1 MRKTLQVQLS
11 DAAIKKHAADGDVAE
26 LKDPRHPLRFRY
38 RHDRARGSWFVIRY
52 AKGAKW
58 KKAGNWPDLSAKA
71 MLDGLPKVHA
81 RLLADPLA
89 AATVDA
95 WDTVAQV
102 LDWYAERVKIDRH
115 LSGERKSTKLSAI
128 RRHLLPRL
136 GAVRLA
142 DLNKSALDALLY
154 VPLQA
159 EYSLAHVKGVFGVLK
174 VAFRRARRL
183 DLIATDPIAGVTFGD
198 FSKVK
203 IKPKGA
209 RLRHV
214 AVAELLASWAD
225 QFQQAALDVAF
236 AVLMIAHGTRIT
248 ETRLAK
254 WQNVNLM
261 AGEWFIPARD
271 TKGKRDHVLPLTPQV
286 VAFLT
291 RYREWQKG
299 QGYTGAYLFPS
310 STRSGQPLARGKAFD
325 IFQRLG
331 VGEWTSHDLRK
342 LARTRWAEI
351 GIDSLVGKLLL
362 NHALGDLDSTYVQ
375 THGEALKR
383 DALTRWHAWLDGQGF
398 AALHD
403 KTAARRAGEPTEA
416 QAADWLVFQPK

>member
-11 DAAIKKHAADGDVAE
+11 DAAIKKHAADCDVAE

-71 MLDGLPKVHA
+71 MIDGLPKVQA

-102 LDWYAERVKIDRH
+102 LDWYAERVKSDRH

-136 GAVRLA
+136 GAVRLV

-183 DLIATDPIAGVTFGD
+183 DLIATDPLAGVTFGD

-225 QFQQAALDVAF
+225 QFQQVALDVAF
-236 AVLMIAHGTRIT
+236 AVLMLAHGTRIT

-271 TKGKRDHVLPLTPQV
+271 TKGKRDHVLPLTPQA

-291 RYREWQKG
+291 RYREWQKAR
-299 QGYTGAYLFPS
+299 GYVGAYLFPS

-325 IFQRLG
+325 IFKRLG

-383 DALTRWHAWLDGQGF
+383 DALTRWHTWLDGQGF

>member
-136 GAVRLA
+136 GAVRLT

-236 AVLMIAHGTRIT
+236 AVLMLAHGTRIT

-286 VAFLT
+286 VAFLA

-299 QGYTGAYLFPS
+299 KGYTGAYLFPS
-310 STRSGQPLARGKAFD
+310 STRSGHPLARGKAFD

-403 KTAARRAGEPTEA
+403 KTAARRAGEPTDA

>member
-11 DAAIKKHAADGDVAE
+11 DAAIKKHAADLDVAE

-38 RHDRARGSWFVIRY
+38 RQDRARGSWHVIRFD
-52 AKGAKW
+52 KGAKW
-58 KKAGNWPDLSAKA
+58 KKAGNWPDVTAKA
-71 MLDGLPKVHA
+71 MLDGLSKVHA

-95 WDTVAQV
+95 WETVAQV
-102 LDWYAERVKIDRH
+102 LDWYAERVKSDRH
-115 LSGERKSTKLSAI
+115 LSAERKSTKLSAI

-142 DLNKSALDALLY
+142 DLNKSALDSLLY

-183 DLIATDPIAGVTFGD
+183 DLIAADLIADVTFGD
-198 FSKVK
+198 FSKAK

-214 AVAELLASWAD
+214 AVVELLAAWAER
-225 QFQQAALDVAF
+225 FEQAALDVAF
-236 AVLMIAHGTRIT
+236 AVVMLTHGTRIT

-254 WQNVNLM
+254 WHNVNLI
-261 AGEWFIPARD
+261 AGEWFIPAPD
-271 TKGKRDHVLPLTPQV
+271 TKAKRDHVLPLTPQV

-299 QGYTGAYLFPS
+299 KGYTGAYLFPS
-310 STRSGQPLARGKAFD
+310 STRSGQPLARGKSFD
-325 IFQRLG
+325 IFKRLG
-331 VGEWTSHDLRK
+331 VGDWTSHDLRK
-342 LARTRWAEI
+342 LARTRWTEL
-351 GIDSLVGKLLL
+351 GTDSLIGKLLL

-375 THGEALKR
+375 TNGEALKR

-398 AALHD
+398 VALHD

-416 QAADWLVFQPK
+416 EAADWLVFQPK

>member
-1 MRKTLQVQLS
+1 MGKTVQVQLS
-11 DAAIKKHAADGDVAE
+11 DAAIKKHAPDLAVGE

-52 AKGAKW
+52 DKGARW
-58 KKAGNWPDLSAKA
+58 KKAGNWPDVSART
-71 MLDGLPKVHA
+71 MLDQLPAVQA
-81 RLLADPLA
+81 RLLADPAA

-95 WDTVAQV
+95 WGTVAQV
-102 LDWYAERVKIDRH
+102 LEWYADRVKADRN
-115 LSGERKSTKLSAI
+115 LSDDRRSTVLSAI
-128 RRHLLPRL
+128 RRHLLPRVGGL
-136 GAVRLA
+136 PLSG
-142 DLNKSALDALLY
+142 LNKSALDDLLY
-154 VPLQA
+154 MPMQG
-159 EYSLAHVKGVFGVLK
+159 EFSLAHVKGVFGVLK

-183 DLIATDPIAGVTFGD
+183 EKIAADPLAGITFGD
-198 FSKVK
+198 FNRTK

-214 AVAELLASWAD
+214 AVAELLAVWAD
-225 QFQQAALDVAF
+225 QFQRAALDVAF
-236 AVLMIAHGTRIT
+236 AVLMLAHGTRIT

-254 WQNVNLM
+254 WQNVNLI

-271 TKGKRDHVLPLTPQV
+271 TKGKRDHVLPLTPQA
-286 VAFLT
+286 VAFLI
-291 RYREWQKG
+291 RYRDWQKAR
-299 QGYTGAYLFPS
+299 GYAGAYLFPS
-310 STRSGQPLARGKAFD
+310 ANRSGKPLARGKAFE
-325 IFQRLG
+325 IFTRLG
-331 VGEWTSHDLRK
+331 AGEWTSHDLRK

-383 DALTRWHAWLDGQGF
+383 DALGRWHAWLDAQGF

-416 QAADWLVFQPK
+416 EAADWLVFQPK

>member
-102 LDWYAERVKIDRH
+102 LDWYAERVKSDRH

-136 GAVRLA
+136 GAVRLV

-236 AVLMIAHGTRIT
+236 AVLMLAHGTRIT

-299 QGYTGAYLFPS
+299 KGYTGAYLFPS

-331 VGEWTSHDLRK
+331 AGEWTSHDLRK

>member
-11 DAAIKKHAADGDVAE
+11 DAAIKKHATDLDVAE

-102 LDWYAERVKIDRH
+102 LDWYAERVKSDRH

-136 GAVRLA
+136 GAVRLV

-214 AVAELLASWAD
+214 AVAELLAAWAD

-236 AVLMIAHGTRIT
+236 AVLMLAHGTRIS

-254 WQNVNLM
+254 WHNVNLL

-271 TKGKRDHVLPLTPQV
+271 TKGKRDHVLPLTPQA

-299 QGYTGAYLFPS
+299 KGYTGAYLFPS

-403 KTAARRAGEPTEA
+403 KTEARRAGEPTEA

>member
-11 DAAIKKHAADGDVAE
+11 DAAIKKHAADLDVAE

-136 GAVRLA
+136 GAVRLV

-159 EYSLAHVKGVFGVLK
+159 DYSLAHVKGVFGVLK

-183 DLIATDPIAGVTFGD
+183 DLITTDPIAGVTFGD

-209 RLRHV
+209 RLRHGVV
-214 AVAELLASWAD
+214 ADLLASWAD

-236 AVLMIAHGTRIT
+236 AVLMLAHGTRIT

-271 TKGKRDHVLPLTPQV
+271 TKGKRDHVLPLTPQA
-286 VAFLT
+286 VAFLS
-291 RYREWQKG
+291 RYRELQKAR
-299 QGYTGAYLFPS
+299 GYTGAYVFPS
-310 STRSGQPLARGKAFD
+310 SNRSGQPLARGKAFD
-325 IFQRLG
+325 IFKRLG

-362 NHALGDLDSTYVQ
+362 NHALNDLESTYVQ

-403 KTAARRAGEPTEA
+403 KTAARRTGEPTEA

>member
-58 KKAGNWPDLSAKA
+58 RKAGNWPDLSAKA

-183 DLIATDPIAGVTFGD
+183 DLIATDPIVGVTFGD

-236 AVLMIAHGTRIT
+236 AVLMLAHGTRIT

-286 VAFLT
+286 VAFLA

-299 QGYTGAYLFPS
+299 KGYTGAYLFPS

-398 AALHD
+398 VALHD

>member
-11 DAAIKKHAADGDVAE
+11 DAAIKKHAADLDVAE

-38 RHDRARGSWFVIRY
+38 RHDRTRGSWHVIRFDR
-52 AKGAKW
+52 GAKW
-58 KKAGNWPDLSAKA
+58 KKAGNWPDVTAKA

-95 WDTVAQV
+95 WGTVAQV

-136 GAVRLA
+136 GAVRLT
-142 DLNKSALDALLY
+142 DLNKSALDSLLY

-183 DLIATDPIAGVTFGD
+183 DLIATDPIADVTFGD
-198 FSKVK
+198 FSKTK

-214 AVAELLASWAD
+214 SVAELLAAWAE
-225 QFQQAALDVAF
+225 QFEQAALDVAF
-236 AVLMIAHGTRIT
+236 AVLMLAHGTRIS
-248 ETRLAK
+248 ETRAAK
-254 WQNVNLM
+254 WHNVNLA
-261 AGEWFIPARD
+261 AGEWFIPAPD
-271 TKGKRDHVLPLTPQV
+271 TKAKRDHVLPLTPQA

-299 QGYTGAYLFPS
+299 RGYAGAYLFPS
-310 STRSGQPLARGKAFD
+310 STRPGKPLARGKSFD
-325 IFQRLG
+325 IFKRLG
-331 VGEWTSHDLRK
+331 AGEWTSHDLRK
-342 LARTRWAEI
+342 LARTRWTEL
-351 GIDSLVGKLLL
+351 GTDSLVGKLLL

-375 THGEALKR
+375 TNGEALKR

-398 AALHD
+398 VALHD
-403 KTAARRAGEPTEA
+403 KTALRRAGEPTEA
-416 QAADWLVFQPK
+416 EAADWLVFQPK

>member
-1 MRKTLQVQLS
+1 MRKTLQIQLS
-11 DAAIKKHAADGDVAE
+11 DAAIKKHAADLDVAE

-38 RHDRARGSWFVIRY
+38 RHDRTRGSWHVIRFD
-52 AKGAKW
+52 KGAKW
-58 KKAGNWPDLSAKA
+58 KKAGNWPDVTAKA

-95 WDTVAQV
+95 WETVAQV
-102 LDWYAERVKIDRH
+102 LDWYAERVKSDRH
-115 LSGERKSTKLSAI
+115 LSAERKSTKLSAI

-142 DLNKSALDALLY
+142 DLNKSALDSLLY

-183 DLIATDPIAGVTFGD
+183 DLIAADPIADVTFGD
-198 FSKVK
+198 FSKAK

-214 AVAELLASWAD
+214 AVVDLLAAWAER
-225 QFQQAALDVAF
+225 FEQAALDVAF
-236 AVLMIAHGTRIT
+236 AVVMLTHGTRIT

-254 WQNVNLM
+254 WHNVNLI
-261 AGEWFIPARD
+261 AGEWFIPAPD
-271 TKGKRDHVLPLTPQV
+271 TKAKRDHVLPLTPQV

-299 QGYTGAYLFPS
+299 KGYTGAYLFPS
-310 STRSGQPLARGKAFD
+310 STRSGQPLARGKSFD
-325 IFQRLG
+325 IFKRLG

-342 LARTRWAEI
+342 LARTRWTEL
-351 GIDSLVGKLLL
+351 GTDSLIGKLLL

-375 THGEALKR
+375 TNGEALKR
-383 DALTRWHAWLDGQGF
+383 DALARWHAWLDGQGF
-398 AALHD
+398 VALHD

-416 QAADWLVFQPK
+416 EAADWLVFQPK